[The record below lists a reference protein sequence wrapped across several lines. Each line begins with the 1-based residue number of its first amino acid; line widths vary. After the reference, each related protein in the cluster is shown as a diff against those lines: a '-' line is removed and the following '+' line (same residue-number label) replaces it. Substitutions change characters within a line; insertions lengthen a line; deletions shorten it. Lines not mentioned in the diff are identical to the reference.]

1 MRLFTRMNGVFHA
14 RTNASKGIV
23 RTKAQ
28 PMLGLFL
35 GAFFAVLSSSFVSTN
50 AWAQF
55 DKTAWPANVATPK
68 IDAVDLQSKAWNTT
82 ELAGKVV
89 VLNFWATWCAPCKD
103 ELPTLQILHDI
114 SDSQTVVLTVN
125 VREPAARAARYMQ
138 STGMTFPV
146 ISDAKGDLA
155 KRWGVKVYPT
165 TILIAPNGQARWRI
179 VGDVDWSGALANA
192 WLADVRQNTAS
203 SNATSKSATPKR

>member
-1 MRLFTRMNGVFHA
+1 MNA
-14 RTNASKGIV
+14 RTCVVQA
-23 RTKAQ
+23 KAQ
-28 PMLGLFL
+28 PVLGLFL
-35 GAFFAVLSSSFVSTN
+35 GVCLAVLSSSFVSTN

-68 IDAVDLQSKAWNTT
+68 IEAVDLQGKAWNAA

-103 ELPTLQILHDI
+103 ELPTLQTLHDI
-114 SDSQTVVLTVN
+114 SDAQTVVLTIN

-146 ISDAKGDLA
+146 ISDPKGELA
-155 KRWGVKVYPT
+155 KRWGVTVYPT
-165 TILIAPNGQARWRI
+165 TVLIAPNGQARWRI
-179 VGDVDWSGALANA
+179 VGDVDWSGAQANA
-192 WLADVRQNTAS
+192 WLADVRQNTSPA
-203 SNATSKSATPKR
+203 NATSKIATPKR

>member
-1 MRLFTRMNGVFHA
+1 MRMNA
-14 RTNASKGIV
+14 RLHGMQ
-23 RTKAQ
+23 TKAQ

-35 GAFFAVLSSSFVSTN
+35 GVCLVVLSSSFIPTK

-55 DKTAWPANVATPK
+55 DKTAWPANLATPK
-68 IDAVDLQSKAWNTT
+68 IDAVDLQGKAWNTA
-82 ELAGKVV
+82 ELTGKVV

-103 ELPTLQILHDI
+103 ELPTLQTLHDI
-114 SDSQTVVLTVN
+114 SDSHTVVLTIN

-146 ISDAKGDLA
+146 ISDAKGELA
-155 KRWGVKVYPT
+155 KRWGVTVYPT

-179 VGDVDWSGALANA
+179 LGDVDWSGAQANA
-192 WLADVRQNTAS
+192 WLADVRQNVSAA
-203 SNATSKSATPKR
+203 NAVLKAATPKR

>member
-1 MRLFTRMNGVFHA
+1 MNA
-14 RTNASKGIV
+14 GIALV
-23 RTKAQ
+23 QAKAQ
-28 PMLGLFL
+28 PVLGLFL
-35 GAFFAVLSSSFVSTN
+35 GVCLAVLLSSFAAPK

-55 DKTAWPANVATPK
+55 DKTAWSVKTPTPS
-68 IDAVDLQSKAWNTT
+68 IEALDLQGKAWNTT

-103 ELPTLQILHDI
+103 ELPTLQTLHDI
-114 SDSQTVVLTVN
+114 SDAHTVVLTIN

-146 ISDAKGDLA
+146 ISDAKGELA
-155 KRWGVKVYPT
+155 KRWGVTVYPT

-179 VGDVDWSGALANA
+179 MGDVDWSGAQANA
-192 WLADVRQNTAS
+192 WLADVRQNVSAT
-203 SNATSKSATPKR
+203 NAALKAVTPKR

>member
-1 MRLFTRMNGVFHA
+1 MRMNA
-14 RTNASKGIV
+14 RSHDMQV
-23 RTKAQ
+23 KAQ
-28 PMLGLFL
+28 PVLGLFL
-35 GAFFAVLSSSFVSTN
+35 GVCLAVLLSSFAAPK

-55 DKTAWPANVATPK
+55 DKTAWPAKVVTPN
-68 IDAVDLQSKAWNTT
+68 IEAVDLQGKVWNTT

-103 ELPTLQILHDI
+103 ELPTLQTLHDI
-114 SDSQTVVLTVN
+114 SDAHTVVLTIN

-146 ISDAKGDLA
+146 ISDAKGELA
-155 KRWGVKVYPT
+155 KRWGVTVYPT

-179 VGDVDWSGALANA
+179 MGDVDWSGAQANS
-192 WLADVRQNTAS
+192 WLSEARQMTS
-203 SNATSKSATPKR
+203 SPSAAVKAVTPKR

>member
-1 MRLFTRMNGVFHA
+1 MRLFTRMNGGFHA
-14 RTNASKGIV
+14 RTNASKGIAQ
-23 RTKAQ
+23 TKAQ
-28 PMLGLFL
+28 RVLGLFVGVFL
-35 GAFFAVLSSSFVSTN
+35 AVLSSTFAATH

-55 DKTAWPANVATPK
+55 DKTPWPANVVTPK
-68 IDAVDLQSKAWNTT
+68 IEAVDLQGKAWNAT

-103 ELPTLQILHDI
+103 ELPTLQTLHDI
-114 SDSQTVVLTVN
+114 SDSQTVVLAIN

-146 ISDAKGDLA
+146 ISDSKGELA
-155 KRWGVKVYPT
+155 KRWGVTVYPT

-179 VGDVDWSGALANA
+179 MGDVDWSGAQANA
-192 WLADVRQNTAS
+192 WLVDVRQNAS
-203 SNATSKSATPKR
+203 SLKR